1 MCRMFGM
8 AARTALSLDEWLLD
22 GPRSLRTLS
31 AEHAD
36 GWGIAVHAGD
46 WRLERDTACAAR
58 SQRFDAVARQAG
70 RIAIAH
76 VRKATVGALR
86 LANTH
91 PFRRGDHV
99 LAHNGTITAVTTLL
113 ARTAPEHR
121 CFDGDTDSERLFAF
135 VRTHVDEAGDAE
147 RGVTAAVGTLRTIG
161 ELGSAN
167 FLFATPTQLFAY
179 RAGRSL
185 WTLVRADATLIA
197 SEPVTDE
204 PWREVAEGALV
215 IADAFGI
222 AALAA

>member
-8 AARTALSLDEWLLD
+8 AARTPLSLDEWLLD
-22 GPRSLRTLS
+22 GPRCLRTLS

-46 WRLERDTACAAR
+46 WQIERDTACAAR
-58 SQRFDAVARQAG
+58 SDRFGALARQAG

-76 VRKATVGALR
+76 IRKATVGRLC

-91 PFRRGDHV
+91 PFRRGDQV
-99 LAHNGTITAVTTLL
+99 LAHNGTITAVPALV

-147 RGVTAAVGTLRTIG
+147 RGVAAAVATLRSIG
-161 ELGSAN
+161 DLGSAN
-167 FLFATPTQLFAY
+167 FLFATPTQLFAH

-185 WTLVRADATLIA
+185 WTLARSGATIIA

-204 PWREVAEGALV
+204 PWREVADGALV
-215 IADAFGI
+215 IADAFGL

>member
-1 MCRMFGM
+1 M
-8 AARTALSLDEWLLD
+8 AARAPLAPGAWLVD

-31 AEHAD
+31 AEHCD
-36 GWGIAVHAGD
+36 GWGIAVHAGT
-46 WRLERDTACAAR
+46 WEIERATSCARHCDRFAEVA
-58 SQRFDAVARQAG
+58 QRPGHLAV
-70 RIAIAH
+70 AH

-99 LAHNGTITAVTTLL
+99 LAHNGTVTAVSALV
-113 ARTAPEHR
+113 ARVAPEHR

-135 VRTHVDEAGDAE
+135 VRTHVDEAGDVE
-147 RGVTAAVGTLRTIG
+147 RGVIAAVAALRAIAN
-161 ELGSAN
+161 LGSAS
-167 FLFATPTQLFAY
+167 FLFATPTQLFAH

-185 WTLVRADATLIA
+185 WSLARADATLVA
-197 SEPVTDE
+197 SEPLTDE

-215 IADAFGI
+215 IADAYGL